1 MARKQRERQK
11 VTPRKV
17 SSSAR
22 STSKSVN
29 VIISR
34 SGRANKPRRRAV
46 SVPLSSLPRRSS
58 QARTKALHVKAA
70 MARDPKLSRAQ
81 AAKAEGVSVRSI
93 QRHLP
98 SGFEKIGGRWRAVK
112 SDRLHEIMYVP
123 DAQGNPVPVHT
134 KSRKQRVQVGNY
146 VRDIGRFYRGKT
158 TALAAWHGKRIAGV
172 ELVTSSRT
180 LKSIEAQLSDFAIYS
195 TFNGGAE

>member
-22 STSKSVN
+22 SRSKSVN
-29 VIISR
+29 VSISR
-34 SGRANKPRRRAV
+34 SRRANKPRSRAM
-46 SVPLSSLPRRSS
+46 SVPLSRLPQRSAA
-58 QARTKALHVKAA
+58 ARTKALHVKAA

-98 SGFEKIGGRWRAVK
+98 SGFEKIAGRWRAVK
-112 SDRLHEIMYVP
+112 TDRLRETMYVP
-123 DAQGNPVPVHT
+123 DAHGNPVPVPT
-134 KSRKQRVQVGNY
+134 KNFKQRKQVSAFL
-146 VRDIGRFYRGKT
+146 RDIGKFYRGDT
-158 TALAAWHGKRIAGV
+158 AALARWHGKRIAGV
-172 ELVTSSRT
+172 ELITSSRT

>member
-11 VTPRKV
+11 VPGKV

-22 STSKSVN
+22 SKSKSIN
-29 VIISR
+29 VSISR
-34 SGRANKPRRRAV
+34 SKRANKPRSRAV
-46 SVPLSSLPRRSS
+46 SIPLSSLPRRSAE
-58 QARTKALHVKAA
+58 ARTKALHVKAA
-70 MARDPKLSRAQ
+70 MSRDPKLSRAQ

-98 SGFEKIGGRWRAVK
+98 SGFEKVGGRWRAVK
-112 SDRLHEIMYVP
+112 TDRFRETMYVP
-123 DAQGNPVPVHT
+123 GVHGNPVPVPT
-134 KSRKQRVQVGNY
+134 TNFKQRKQVSVFL
-146 VRDIGRFYRGKT
+146 RDIGRFYRGDT
-158 TALAAWHGKRIAGV
+158 TALAGWHGKRIAGV

-180 LKSIEAQLSDFAIYS
+180 LKSIEAQLADFAIYS